1 MPALLFQP
9 LTFAWRWLI
18 NGKVDERGRL
28 MFLLSVATIWA
39 VACITPGP
47 NTLLVIRYCLTA
59 PRKVAIVAAM
69 GTITGTFLWGLAG
82 WLGINALFQAAP
94 FAYLALKIVGGLYL
108 VWLGL
113 RVFLDVRKARQ
124 APELATARIAV
135 PLKTAYRM
143 GLATNLANPKS
154 ALFVASLFA
163 VTMPAGTPF
172 LYGLA
177 AIAVMVT
184 VSACYYT
191 CLIGLITHPRVAAA
205 YLKAKSKIDLGVATV
220 FVGFG
225 TKLLLSQR

>member
-1 MPALLFQP
+1 
-9 LTFAWRWLI
+9 
-18 NGKVDERGRL
+18 

-47 NTLLVIRYCLTA
+47 NTLLVMRYALTA
-59 PRKVAIVAAM
+59 PRRVPILAAM
-69 GTITGTFLWGLAG
+69 GTITGTLCWGFAG

-94 FAYLALKIVGGLYL
+94 FAYVALKIVGGLYL

-113 RVFLDVRKARQ
+113 KIFLDARKSRQ
-124 APELATARIAV
+124 SADIVAARIEV

-163 VTMPAGTPF
+163 ATMPAGTPF

-177 AIAVMVT
+177 AIAVMVAVST
-184 VSACYYT
+184 VYYT
-191 CLIGLITHPRVAAA
+191 FLVALITHRSVAAA
-205 YLKAKSKIDLGVATV
+205 YLKAKKKIDLGVGMV

-225 TKLLLSQR
+225 TKLLMSQR

>member
-1 MPALLFQP
+1 
-9 LTFAWRWLI
+9 
-18 NGKVDERGRL
+18 

-47 NTLLVIRYCLTA
+47 NTLLVMRYALTA
-59 PRKVAIVAAM
+59 PRRVPILAAM
-69 GTITGTFLWGLAG
+69 GTITGTLCWGFAG

-94 FAYLALKIVGGLYL
+94 FAYVALKIVGGLYL
-108 VWLGL
+108 VWLGFKI
-113 RVFLDVRKARQ
+113 FLDARKSRQ
-124 APELATARIAV
+124 SADIVAARIEV

-163 VTMPAGTPF
+163 ATMPAGTPF

-177 AIAVMVT
+177 AIAVMVAVST
-184 VSACYYT
+184 VYYT
-191 CLIGLITHPRVAAA
+191 FLVALITHRTVAAA
-205 YLKAKSKIDLGVATV
+205 YLKAKKKIDLGVGMV

-225 TKLLLSQR
+225 TKLLMSQR

>member
-1 MPALLFQP
+1 
-9 LTFAWRWLI
+9 
-18 NGKVDERGRL
+18 

-47 NTLLVIRYCLTA
+47 NTLLVMRYALTA
-59 PRKVAIVAAM
+59 PRRVPILAAM
-69 GTITGTFLWGLAG
+69 GTITGTLCWGFAG

-94 FAYLALKIVGGLYL
+94 FAYVALKIVGGLYL

-113 RVFLDVRKARQ
+113 KIFLDARKSRQ
-124 APELATARIAV
+124 SADIVAARIEV

-163 VTMPAGTPF
+163 ATMPAGTPF

-177 AIAVMVT
+177 AIAVMVAVST
-184 VSACYYT
+184 VYYIF
-191 CLIGLITHPRVAAA
+191 LVALITHRTVAAA
-205 YLKAKSKIDLGVATV
+205 YLKAKKKIDLGVGMV

-225 TKLLLSQR
+225 TKLLMSQR

>member
-1 MPALLFQP
+1 
-9 LTFAWRWLI
+9 
-18 NGKVDERGRL
+18 

-47 NTLLVIRYCLTA
+47 NTLLVMRYALTA
-59 PRKVAIVAAM
+59 PRRVPIMAAI
-69 GTITGTFLWGLAG
+69 GTITGTLCWGFAG

-94 FAYLALKIVGGLYL
+94 FAYVALKIIGGLYL

-113 RVFLDVRKARQ
+113 KIFLDARKSRQ
-124 APELATARIAV
+124 SADIAVARIDV

-163 VTMPAGTPF
+163 ATMPVGTPF

-184 VSACYYT
+184 VSTIYYT
-191 CLIGLITHPRVAAA
+191 FLVALITHRTVAAA
-205 YLKAKSKIDLGVATV
+205 YLKAKKKIDLGVGMV

-225 TKLLLSQR
+225 TKLLMSQR

>member
-1 MPALLFQP
+1 
-9 LTFAWRWLI
+9 
-18 NGKVDERGRL
+18 

-47 NTLLVIRYCLTA
+47 NTLLVMRYALTA
-59 PRKVAIVAAM
+59 PRRVPILAAM
-69 GTITGTFLWGLAG
+69 GTITGTLCWGFAG

-94 FAYLALKIVGGLYL
+94 FAYVALKIVGGLYL

-113 RVFLDVRKARQ
+113 RIFLDARKSRQ
-124 APELATARIAV
+124 SADIVAARIEV

-163 VTMPAGTPF
+163 ATMPAGTPF

-177 AIAVMVT
+177 AIAVMGAVST
-184 VSACYYT
+184 VYYT
-191 CLIGLITHPRVAAA
+191 FLVALITHRSVAAA
-205 YLKAKSKIDLGVATV
+205 YLKAKKKIDLGVGMV

-225 TKLLLSQR
+225 TKLLMSQR

>member
-1 MPALLFQP
+1 L
-9 LTFAWRWLI
+9 
-18 NGKVDERGRL
+18 VCEERIV
-28 MFLLSVATIWA
+28 FLLSVATIWA

-59 PRKVAIVAAM
+59 PRRVAITAAM
-69 GTITGTFLWGLAG
+69 GTITGTCLWGFAG

-94 FAYLALKIVGGLYL
+94 FAYVALKIVGGLYL

-113 RVFLDVRKARQ
+113 RVFMDVRKARTTPEF
-124 APELATARIAV
+124 APTEREI
-135 PLKTAYRM
+135 PLRKAYRL

-163 VTMPAGTPF
+163 ATMPAGTPF

-177 AIAVMVT
+177 AIAVMVA

-191 CLIGLITHPRVAAA
+191 FLVGLITHPRVASA
-205 YLKAKSKIDLGVATV
+205 YLKAKQKIDLGVATV

-225 TKLLLSQR
+225 TKLLLSQK

>member
-1 MPALLFQP
+1 
-9 LTFAWRWLI
+9 
-18 NGKVDERGRL
+18 

-47 NTLLVIRYCLTA
+47 NTLLVMRYALTA
-59 PRKVAIVAAM
+59 PRRVPIVAAM
-69 GTITGTFLWGLAG
+69 GTITGTFCWGLAG
-82 WLGINALFQAAP
+82 WLGINVLFQAAP
-94 FAYLALKIVGGLYL
+94 FAYVALKVVGGLYL

-113 RVFLDVRKARQ
+113 KIFLDARKSRQ
-124 APELATARIAV
+124 SADIAAARIEV

-163 VTMPAGTPF
+163 ATMPAGTPF

-184 VSACYYT
+184 VSTIYYT
-191 CLIGLITHPRVAAA
+191 FLVALITHRKVAAA
-205 YLKAKSKIDLGVATV
+205 YLKAKKRIDLGVGMV

-225 TKLLLSQR
+225 TKLLMSQR

>member
-1 MPALLFQP
+1 
-9 LTFAWRWLI
+9 
-18 NGKVDERGRL
+18 

-47 NTLLVIRYCLTA
+47 NTLLVMRYALTA
-59 PRKVAIVAAM
+59 PRRVPIMAAM
-69 GTITGTFLWGLAG
+69 GTITGTLCWGFAG
-82 WLGINALFQAAP
+82 WLGINVLFQAAP
-94 FAYLALKIVGGLYL
+94 FAYVALKIVGGLYL

-113 RVFLDVRKARQ
+113 KIFLDARKSRRSADIV
-124 APELATARIAV
+124 AARIEV

-163 VTMPAGTPF
+163 ATMPAGTPF

-177 AIAVMVT
+177 AIAVMVAVST
-184 VSACYYT
+184 VYYT
-191 CLIGLITHPRVAAA
+191 FLVALITHRTVAAA
-205 YLKAKSKIDLGVATV
+205 YIKAKKKIDLGVGMV

-225 TKLLLSQR
+225 TKLLMSQR

>member
-1 MPALLFQP
+1 
-9 LTFAWRWLI
+9 
-18 NGKVDERGRL
+18 

-47 NTLLVIRYCLTA
+47 NTLLVMRYALTA
-59 PRKVAIVAAM
+59 PRRVPILAAM
-69 GTITGTFLWGLAG
+69 GTITGTLCWGFAG

-94 FAYLALKIVGGLYL
+94 FAYVVLKIVGGLYL

-113 RVFLDVRKARQ
+113 KIFLDARKSRQSADIVAARV
-124 APELATARIAV
+124 EV

-163 VTMPAGTPF
+163 ATMPAGTPF

-177 AIAVMVT
+177 AIAVMVAVST
-184 VSACYYT
+184 VYYT
-191 CLIGLITHPRVAAA
+191 FLVALITHRSVAAA
-205 YLKAKSKIDLGVATV
+205 YLKAKKKIDLGVGMI

-225 TKLLLSQR
+225 TKLLMSQR

>member
-1 MPALLFQP
+1 
-9 LTFAWRWLI
+9 
-18 NGKVDERGRL
+18 

-47 NTLLVIRYCLTA
+47 NTLLVMRYALTA
-59 PRKVAIVAAM
+59 PRRVPVLAAM
-69 GTITGTFLWGLAG
+69 GTITGTLCWGFAG

-94 FAYLALKIVGGLYL
+94 FAYVALKIVGGLYL

-113 RVFLDVRKARQ
+113 KIFLDARKSRQSADIVAARV
-124 APELATARIAV
+124 EV

-163 VTMPAGTPF
+163 ATMPAGTPF

-177 AIAVMVT
+177 AIAVMVAVST
-184 VSACYYT
+184 VYYT
-191 CLIGLITHPRVAAA
+191 FLVALITHRSVAAA
-205 YLKAKSKIDLGVATV
+205 YLKAKKKIDLGVGMI

-225 TKLLLSQR
+225 TKLLMSQR

>member
-1 MPALLFQP
+1 
-9 LTFAWRWLI
+9 
-18 NGKVDERGRL
+18 

-47 NTLLVIRYCLTA
+47 NTLLVMRYALTA
-59 PRKVAIVAAM
+59 PRRVPILAAM
-69 GTITGTFLWGLAG
+69 GTITGTLCWGFAG

-94 FAYLALKIVGGLYL
+94 FAYVALKIVGGLYL

-113 RVFLDVRKARQ
+113 KIFLDARKSRQ
-124 APELATARIAV
+124 SADIVAARIEV

-163 VTMPAGTPF
+163 ATMPAGTPF

-177 AIAVMVT
+177 AIAVMVAVST
-184 VSACYYT
+184 VYYT
-191 CLIGLITHPRVAAA
+191 FLVALITHRTVAAA
-205 YLKAKSKIDLGVATV
+205 YLKAKKRIDLGVGMV

-225 TKLLLSQR
+225 TKLLMSQR